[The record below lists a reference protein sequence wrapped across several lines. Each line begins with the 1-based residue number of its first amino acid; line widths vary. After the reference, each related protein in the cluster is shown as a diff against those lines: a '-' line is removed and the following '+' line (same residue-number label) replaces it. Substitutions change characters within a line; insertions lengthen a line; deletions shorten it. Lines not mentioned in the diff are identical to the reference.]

1 MTIEMTQAEA
11 ELLIALLTGAE
22 GAFAVVNPPLVEAL
36 EVLRPWRTALMR
48 AYLRERMGQPA
59 STSAVVPV
67 DGIVAEV
74 QRATDR

>member
-22 GAFAVVNPPLVEAL
+22 GAFAVVNPPLVEA
-36 EVLRPWRTALMR
+36 LRPWRTALMR